1 MIVIEMRE
9 AAYDKLFGLVDEVK
23 ELDKQ
28 KRMVMCEL
36 EEAAYDCYEASKSDD
51 EYDEEEYKEDFED
64 DDEDFEMNFRKG
76 RGARNS
82 MRMRN
87 MRMRDHDEYGTEKGA
102 YTRAHRSG
110 VNTRRHDSIKQY
122 M

>member
-9 AAYDKLFGLVDEVK
+9 AAYDKLFDLVDEVK

-51 EYDEEEYKEDFED
+51 EYEDTEEHEKDF
-64 DDEDFEMNFRKG
+64 DDEDEEFEMNFRKN
-76 RGARNS
+76 RNARNIA
-82 MRMRN
+82 RMRN
-87 MRMRDHDEYGTEKGA
+87 MRMRDHDEYGMDKDTHKGYRHVDA
-102 YTRAHRSG
+102 
-110 VNTRRHDSIKQY
+110 RRRNRMKQY